1 MRCSCSTVYVC
12 SVGSWQYTLLTHLRS
27 AKSSACFGRLHCF
40 HTDVCT
46 TCFLQ
51 HGGRLG
57 ICGQQSCHISASH
70 FLLSFMRRLMISS
83 SLHILEFRPITAI
96 CSFPITLLGYKLIS
110 SLARTTDDGEMEIV
124 AAHLVVDPWP
134 VLVPAL

>member
-1 MRCSCSTVYVC
+1 
-12 SVGSWQYTLLTHLRS
+12 
-27 AKSSACFGRLHCF
+27 
-40 HTDVCT
+40 
-46 TCFLQ
+46 
-51 HGGRLG
+51 
-57 ICGQQSCHISASH
+57 
-70 FLLSFMRRLMISS
+70 MISS

-134 VLVPAL
+134 VLVPALCDQSLMESSMLLREYSWWLLGEWLRLSDLDVSFQHSVMRQWPWLKYPMSQMNPHSIRSYKDHAIPNELQTG